1 MRRGVLA
8 RLSLAVL
15 LLPGPVAAQSLPGG
29 VEAAR
34 PAVLDRVAFEQRIG
48 GTVPLE
54 ATFRD
59 DTGRSVRLG
68 DYLRDTPV
76 LLVPAYYTCPMLCT
90 LVLGG
95 VVSALRALPF
105 DVGRE
110 LTVVVFSIDPT
121 DSPALAAAKKVEIL
135 DKFRRPGTAGGWHF
149 LTGGEDAIRAL
160 ADAIGF
166 RYARDPATGQ
176 YAHASGIVLLTPAGR
191 ISHYFYGVEYAPRD
205 LRLALVEAADGRIGT
220 PVDQLLLYCFQYDPA
235 TGRYSRVALRAIRVG
250 GVATILLLG
259 GFVAVMLRRDA
270 HTTGRPEDPAR
281 QSAEAPQAPTPP
293 QAHQVATAG
302 TRVGEKRGLAS

>member
-1 MRRGVLA
+1 M
-8 RLSLAVL
+8 
-15 LLPGPVAAQSLPGG
+15 
-29 VEAAR
+29 EAAR
-34 PAVLDRVAFEQRIG
+34 PAVLDQVAFEQRIG
-48 GTVPLE
+48 ASVPLE
-54 ATFRD
+54 ASFRD

-95 VVSALRALPF
+95 VVSALQALPF

-110 LTVVVFSIDPT
+110 LSVVVFSIDPAE
-121 DSPALAAAKKVEIL
+121 SAAQAAAKKAEML
-135 DKFRRPGTAGGWHF
+135 AKYRRAGTAGGWHF

-160 ADAIGF
+160 AGAIGF

-176 YAHASGIVLLTPAGR
+176 YAHGSGIVLLTPAGR

-220 PVDQLLLYCFQYDPA
+220 PVDQLLLYCFQYDPT
-235 TGRYSRVALRAIRVG
+235 TGRYSRVALGAIRAG
-250 GVATILLLG
+250 GVVTILLLA
-259 GFVAVMLRRDA
+259 GFVVAMLRRDA
-270 HTTGRPEDPAR
+270 RTAAR
-281 QSAEAPQAPTPP
+281 REQPPRLAHAAAAPGT
-293 QAHQVATAG
+293 VAARAG
-302 TRVGEKRGLAS
+302 ARGEVTS